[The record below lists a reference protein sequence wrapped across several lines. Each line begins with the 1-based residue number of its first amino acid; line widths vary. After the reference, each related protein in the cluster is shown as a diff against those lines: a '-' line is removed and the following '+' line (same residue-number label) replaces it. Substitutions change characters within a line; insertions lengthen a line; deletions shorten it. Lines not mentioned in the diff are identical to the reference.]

1 MWYEYSCTGTAGS
14 LGDGMSKSYDFFLLI
29 LISLVV
35 LIGQP
40 YPAKAGGLISTSME
54 VEIGRSVRD
63 DVLDEYDLW
72 DDPYDNELLQKL
84 AETVLIYSTERDLE
98 YEFYLIESEDVNAFA
113 APGGF
118 IFVTNGLLD
127 FCDRDPGL
135 LAGVLAHEIGHVAH
149 RHHKKSMEDALWQN
163 LGLAILFN
171 ALDIDNEWI
180 QIAGAVALG
189 LIQQGYSRENEYE
202 ADRHGVMATYRA
214 GWDPESGLIEFL
226 MMVEAEYGGDNDL
239 GDIGRSLASHP
250 ETDRRVFFA
259 EVYLDEFSA
268 TEVFEAQPYPEIEAK
283 PKPEQDE
290 KPEKDEDVEQHV
302 IYEGTRE

>member
-1 MWYEYSCTGTAGS
+1 MWYEYSCTGIAVS
-14 LGDGMSKSYDFFLLI
+14 RGDRMSKSSQIFIVI
-29 LISLVV
+29 LISFVV
-35 LIGQP
+35 LLGQP
-40 YPAKAGGLISTSME
+40 YRSKAGGLISTSME

-63 DVLDEYDLW
+63 DILNEYELW

-84 AETVLIYSTERDLE
+84 AETVLVYSTERNLE

-118 IFVTNGLLD
+118 IFVTSGLLD
-127 FCDRDPGL
+127 FSGRDPGL

-149 RHHKKSMEDALWQN
+149 RHHKESMEDALWQN

-171 ALDIDNEWI
+171 ALDIDDEWI

-214 GWDPESGLIEFL
+214 GWDPDSGLIEFL
-226 MMVEAEYGGDNDL
+226 RMVEAEYGGDNDL

-250 ETDRRVFFA
+250 ETDRRVYFA
-259 EVYLDEFSA
+259 EIYLDELSA
-268 TEVFEAQPYPEIEAK
+268 TEVFEARPYPEIEAK
-283 PKPEQDE
+283 PKPEDDE
-290 KPEKDEDVEQHV
+290 KPEKDEEVGQYV